1 MSNEN
6 SQVRF
11 MAARTAEEYLA
22 DAHREVTPI
31 AGNPD
36 TGIMWAQE
44 QPLFISGDSGS
55 GKTFSLLTLLRN
67 RLEGGH
73 WLERFPVISSRQ
85 KIAFLN
91 LDRDGSKSRMKAMNL
106 GKSRNLVVLDFLD
119 LQGANFINQPEL
131 LVDIH
136 RDTGATDIFIDG
148 ISQLVSDPTDTEQ
161 GSKFAVAVKTAT
173 QYGLNICGTLQNKK
187 QRGDQQDPEGRG
199 AWLGSAHILG
209 ACGIGITLKMD
220 DGKQSSI
227 RFRQVKGCDGREYVT
242 GKLTASH
249 EEHALAFS
257 GGSVLSALQVLR
269 VATRAELKEYA
280 GISSDDTLKKRLK
293 GCQDSWI
300 ELKPEQAKNPI
311 TGGTNPTRYKYV
323 GPNSDLHQDLEGTT
337 LNPLTI
343 PNSVGSEAMLVK
355 EGT

>member
-1 MSNEN
+1 
-6 SQVRF
+6 
-11 MAARTAEEYLA
+11 
-22 DAHREVTPI
+22 
-31 AGNPD
+31 
-36 TGIMWAQE
+36 
-44 QPLFISGDSGS
+44 
-55 GKTFSLLTLLRN
+55 
-67 RLEGGH
+67 
-73 WLERFPVISSRQ
+73 
-85 KIAFLN
+85 
-91 LDRDGSKSRMKAMNL
+91 MKAMNL

-199 AWLGSAHILG
+199 AWLGSAHIL
-209 ACGIGITLKMD
+209 
-220 DGKQSSI
+220 
-227 RFRQVKGCDGREYVT
+227 
-242 GKLTASH
+242 
-249 EEHALAFS
+249 AFS